1 MYAIDVHAHVF
12 PDHMAEK
19 AVSVLS
25 SAADIKPRG
34 TGTVSDLL
42 LKMEKANVRQSIL
55 ASIATRPSQVKS
67 INHWALAQKSDR
79 LIPFATLHPED
90 PDRFSEIQRIRELGF
105 PGVKLH
111 ANYQEF
117 YPDEPRVIEMV
128 RAMADAGLIL
138 LMHGGKDWAYEEINA
153 SPERMARLMEAVP
166 DIRII
171 IAHFGGFQTWS
182 KVEEILAG
190 SPAWFDISFT
200 LPFIPKEDFHRIAR
214 KHGIDRLL
222 FGTDYPWSDP
232 LDDLDLFHQLDFSPA
247 EKESILHIN
256 AEKLLGISG

>member
-1 MYAIDVHAHVF
+1 MYAIDIHAHVF

-34 TGTVSDLL
+34 KGTVSDLL
-42 LKMEKANVRQSIL
+42 LKMEKADIRLSVL

-67 INHWALAQKSDR
+67 INNWALSQKSDR

-90 PDRFSEIQRIRELGF
+90 PDRFAEIQRIKGLGF
-105 PGVKLH
+105 KGVKLH

-117 YPDEPRVIEMV
+117 YPDESRVIDMV
-128 RAMADAGLIL
+128 RAMAEAGLIL
-138 LMHGGKDWAYEEINA
+138 LMHGGKDWAYEEIKA

-166 DIRII
+166 EIRII
-171 IAHFGGFQTWS
+171 IAHFGGFQTWL

-200 LPFIPKEDFHRIAR
+200 LPFIPKEDFLRIAR

-232 LDDLDLFHQLDFSPA
+232 ADDLNLFHQLNLSPE
-247 EKESILHIN
+247 EKEAILHSN
-256 AEKLLGISG
+256 AEKLLELNS

>member
-34 TGTVSDLL
+34 KGTVSDLL
-42 LKMEKANVRQSIL
+42 EKMEKAGVKHAVL
-55 ASIATRPSQVKS
+55 ASIATKPSQVKS
-67 INHWALAQKSDR
+67 INNWIVSQKSPR
-79 LIPFATLHPED
+79 MIPFATLHPED
-90 PDRFSEIQRIRELGF
+90 PDRFTEIHRIKDLGF
-105 PGVKLH
+105 LGVKLH

-117 YPDEPRVIEMV
+117 YPDAPRAIEMV

-138 LMHGGKDWAYEEINA
+138 LMHGGKDWAYDEINA
-153 SPERMARLMEAVP
+153 SPERMARLIEAVP
-166 DIRII
+166 GIRII
-171 IAHFGGFQTWS
+171 IAHFGGFQTWPQ
-182 KVEEILAG
+182 VEKILAG

-200 LPFIPKEDFHRIAR
+200 LPYIPRVDFLRIAR
-214 KHGIDRLL
+214 KHGTDRLL

-232 LDDLDLFHQLDFSPA
+232 ADDLRLFHQLDFSPE
-247 EKESILHIN
+247 EKESILHAN